1 MITKLEMKSYSMIFI
16 VKQQK
21 TQISHQVELIKYENL
36 TGNEILTPDQ
46 SRMIEEAKFTYSP
59 LRKAFDK
66 QVRKINGK
74 II

>member
-1 MITKLEMKSYSMIFI
+1 MITKLEMKNYSMIFI

-59 LRKAFDK
+59 LGKAFDK

>member
-1 MITKLEMKSYSMIFI
+1 MKNYSMIFI

-66 QVRKINGK
+66 QVW
-74 II
+74 

>member
-1 MITKLEMKSYSMIFI
+1 MITKLEMKNYSMIFI

-59 LRKAFDK
+59 LRKALDK

>member
-1 MITKLEMKSYSMIFI
+1 MKNCSMIFI

>member
-1 MITKLEMKSYSMIFI
+1 MITKLEMKNYSMIFI

-66 QVRKINGK
+66 HVRKINGK

>member
-1 MITKLEMKSYSMIFI
+1 MKNYSMIFI

-21 TQISHQVELIKYENL
+21 TQISHQIELIKYENL

>member
-1 MITKLEMKSYSMIFI
+1 MKNYSMIFI

>member
-1 MITKLEMKSYSMIFI
+1 MITKLEMKNYSMIFI

-21 TQISHQVELIKYENL
+21 TQISHQIELIKYENL

>member
-1 MITKLEMKSYSMIFI
+1 MKNYSMIFI

-59 LRKAFDK
+59 LGKAFDK

>member
-1 MITKLEMKSYSMIFI
+1 MITKLEMKYYSMIFI

>member
-1 MITKLEMKSYSMIFI
+1 MITKLEMKNYSMIFV

>member
-1 MITKLEMKSYSMIFI
+1 MKNYSMIFI

-59 LRKAFDK
+59 LRKALDK

>member
-1 MITKLEMKSYSMIFI
+1 MKNYSMIFI

-74 II
+74 NI

>member
-1 MITKLEMKSYSMIFI
+1 MITKLEMKNYSMIFI

>member
-1 MITKLEMKSYSMIFI
+1 MKSYSMIFI